1 MRLCLT
7 VEETDVIHQVLR
19 GDVDSF
25 RVLVE
30 RYQRPVIRIIK
41 NITND
46 SNIGEDIAQD
56 VFLTAYKKLRTF
68 DFARSS
74 FSTWLFTI
82 TRNKSLNA
90 LKKKRPVSMSQL
102 PDRTYGRDPYG
113 DLSEK
118 EFFDKLDRI
127 LLTLPDKQKT
137 AFVLAEFEELSH
149 AQIAQIEGVR
159 IGTIKSRISRAKEK
173 LRAAL
178 EGLDGDIS

>member
-1 MRLCLT
+1 LA

-19 GDVDSF
+19 GNVDSF

-30 RYQRPVIRIIK
+30 RYQRPVIRIIR

-46 SNIGEDIAQD
+46 NNIGEDIAQD

-68 DFARSS
+68 DRARSN

-102 PDRTYGRDPYG
+102 PDKTDGRDPYG

-127 LLTLPDKQKT
+127 LLTLPDRQKT
-137 AFVLAEFEELSH
+137 AFVLAEFERLPYE
-149 AQIAQIEGVR
+149 QIAQIEGVR
-159 IGTIKSRISRAKEK
+159 IGTIKSRINRAKNK
-173 LRAAL
+173 LKVAL
-178 EGLDGDIS
+178 RDLEAEMP